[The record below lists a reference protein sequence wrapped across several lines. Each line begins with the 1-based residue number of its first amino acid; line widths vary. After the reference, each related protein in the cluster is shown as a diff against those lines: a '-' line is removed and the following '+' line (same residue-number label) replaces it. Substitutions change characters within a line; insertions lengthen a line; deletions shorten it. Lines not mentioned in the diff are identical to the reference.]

1 MNTLF
6 CSPRGVLMSISFDA
20 CSALISIG
28 SQPFAQVLLCFS
40 SGALLLKNI
49 GSKDGPNCWMAN
61 TIPHGRI
68 GLFDRR
74 SNDKDLYVSYITS
87 TKCWNI

>member
-6 CSPRGVLMSISFDA
+6 CSPHGVLMSISFDA

-28 SQPFAQVLLCFS
+28 SQPFTQVLLCFS

-49 GSKDGPNCWMAN
+49 GNKDDPNGWMGN

-68 GLFDRR
+68 ELFDRR
-74 SNDKDLYVSYITS
+74 CGWEDSECHVM
-87 TKCWNI
+87 

>member
-1 MNTLF
+1 MNTLL
-6 CSPRGVLMSISFDA
+6 CSPRGVLMSNSFDA

-49 GSKDGPNCWMAN
+49 GNKDDPNC
-61 TIPHGRI
+61 
-68 GLFDRR
+68 
-74 SNDKDLYVSYITS
+74 
-87 TKCWNI
+87 

>member
-6 CSPRGVLMSISFDA
+6 CTPWSTHVQLDA

-49 GSKDGPNCWMAN
+49 GNKDDPNDWMGN
-61 TIPHGRI
+61 TIPMG
-68 GLFDRR
+68 
-74 SNDKDLYVSYITS
+74 K
-87 TKCWNI
+87 